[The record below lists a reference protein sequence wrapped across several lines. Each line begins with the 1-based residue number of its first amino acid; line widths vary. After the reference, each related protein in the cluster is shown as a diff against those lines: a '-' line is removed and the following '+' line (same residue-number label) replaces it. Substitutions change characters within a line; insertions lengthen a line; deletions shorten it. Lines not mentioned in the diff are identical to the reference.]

1 MSEKR
6 MGSGTAKTVDQY
18 IGGFPP
24 AVRRILKPLRAAIRE
39 AAPEAVEKIS
49 YGMPAYWQNRML
61 VYFAGHTRHVGFYPG
76 VEAVVAF
83 KGQLSRF
90 ATSKGTVQFPYEKP
104 IPLGLVRR
112 IVAARVRACAPAGRS
127 GDTRTRPPRARSPRG
142 PRT

>member
-1 MSEKR
+1 MSERR

-24 AVRRILKPLRAAIRE
+24 DVRRILKPLRAAIRA
-39 AAPEAVEKIS
+39 AAPDAVERIS
-49 YGMPAYWQNRML
+49 YGMPAYWRNRML

-83 KGQLSRF
+83 KEQLSRF
-90 ATSKGTVQFPYEKP
+90 VTSKGTVQFPYGKP

-112 IVAARVRACAPAGRS
+112 IVAFRLRACAPASRSRGTPAQPRAARS
-127 GDTRTRPPRARSPRG
+127 GSG
-142 PRT
+142 